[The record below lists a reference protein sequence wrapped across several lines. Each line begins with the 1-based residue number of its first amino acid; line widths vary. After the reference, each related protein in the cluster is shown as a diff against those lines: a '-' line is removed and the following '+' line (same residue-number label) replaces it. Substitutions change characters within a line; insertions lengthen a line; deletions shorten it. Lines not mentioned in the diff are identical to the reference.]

1 MKKGL
6 IYAGCLLLMLTG
18 AGCKS
23 RPGTDTRDTPEQGT
37 INISVDESFKPV
49 IEEQLR
55 VHHASFPNTKI
66 NVSYKPEAACFRDL
80 QSDST
85 RMIIVARGLTEKEQA
100 YYGDKLSFRPQFA
113 PLAYDAIAVIINRA
127 SEDSVFTMARLKD
140 ILSGKEKLTAV
151 MDGEN
156 ATSTVRFLQD
166 SILKGASF
174 GANVV
179 AAQGSQAV
187 IDLVSKRSDVVG
199 FVGQSWVG
207 DGYDP
212 KQVEYLKTI
221 RLGLVECVL
230 CKERDLFTKPS
241 QASIT
246 HGEYP
251 LARPLYYILKE
262 NAAGLGTGFMNFMSM
277 ERGQLIFR
285 RAFLAPAKM
294 GFDQRRGMIKE
305 SD

>member
-113 PLAYDAIAVIINRA
+113 PLAYDAVAVIINRA

-140 ILSGKEKLTAV
+140 ILSGK
-151 MDGEN
+151 
-156 ATSTVRFLQD
+156 
-166 SILKGASF
+166 
-174 GANVV
+174 
-179 AAQGSQAV
+179 
-187 IDLVSKRSDVVG
+187 
-199 FVGQSWVG
+199 
-207 DGYDP
+207 
-212 KQVEYLKTI
+212 
-221 RLGLVECVL
+221 
-230 CKERDLFTKPS
+230 
-241 QASIT
+241 
-246 HGEYP
+246 
-251 LARPLYYILKE
+251 
-262 NAAGLGTGFMNFMSM
+262 
-277 ERGQLIFR
+277 
-285 RAFLAPAKM
+285 
-294 GFDQRRGMIKE
+294 
-305 SD
+305 